1 MRTMMTENIYGIL
14 KRRLPCLKKMTC
26 HVLHAMNIIRACCI
40 LHNLAIRWNARL
52 PQDDSDDSGE
62 DDEDQDE
69 EDQAEEENEAEDVAE
84 EDDESEE
91 EDNESEEE
99 DDESDEEDDDAL
111 RRIRGQHVRNIL
123 FANMP

>member
-69 EDQAEEENEAEDVAE
+69 EDQVGEENEA
-84 EDDESEE
+84 
-91 EDNESEEE
+91 
-99 DDESDEEDDDAL
+99 EDDDAL
-111 RRIRGQHVRNIL
+111 RRIRGQHVQNIL